1 MTAILSARSRSIPG
15 SLSSQHVGDVAW
27 QLPDQPRRPPVGA
40 HPERACTLDIEELGH
55 LVELDGNLG
64 VDDGFGKLCALPSIG
79 EAAPVPMLSP

>member
-1 MTAILSARSRSIPG
+1 MG
-15 SLSSQHVGDVAW
+15 SLKRRHFSAHRAVDNFEQIAG
-27 QLPDQPRRPPVGA
+27 QPRGPPVGA
-40 HPERACTLDIEELGH
+40 HPERVCTLDVEEIGH